1 MCPPRTDQ
9 TKIDTTRTDGTEI
22 EVKPPESCLTYQLQ
36 VISCSVIITG
46 SICMQAKNWYA
57 EKGFYGIY
65 DIRFNI
71 CGHATSLP
79 NVGIFTQEPCT

>member
-46 SICMQAKNWYA
+46 SICMLAKLVCRKSGSTELTTFA
-57 EKGFYGIY
+57 S
-65 DIRFNI
+65 
-71 CGHATSLP
+71 TSAVMLHLY
-79 NVGIFTQEPCT
+79 QMLAYLHKSE